1 MVTAPMTTAFAGS
14 EGVFV
19 WVEPLHRDGIE
30 DDEHLVVPAAAAA
43 KAGFPHDLV
52 LTELGEVEPVRSRE

>member
-1 MVTAPMTTAFAGS
+1 MTTAFAGS
-14 EGVFV
+14 EAVFV
-19 WVEPLHRDGIE
+19 CLEPLHHDGIE

-52 LTELGEVEPVRSRE
+52 QTELGQVEPVTPPE